1 MREHHAFDLFEVPAS
16 VARLFPENDRCEEED
31 CRSVGGADVDVWRV
45 VLSRVEVKSIGS
57 DLKQRWHAD
66 LAKVSTGRDHR
77 SDRFATTYPDDWQVS
92 RG

>member
-16 VARLFPENDRCEEED
+16 VARLFPENDWRQEED
-31 CRSVGGADVDVWRV
+31 GRSVGGADVDVWRI
-45 VLSRVEVKSIGS
+45 VLSRVEVESIGS

-66 LAKVSTGRDHR
+66 LARVSTGRHHR
-77 SDRFATTYPDDWQVS
+77 FDRFTTAYPDDWQVS